1 MGDTPERSFIM
12 EEKFKEIAARY
23 CKGDIGEIT
32 DEMAI
37 REDLG
42 LSSLDL
48 MTFLGDLED
57 EFDIEFDLEE
67 DEQKLSNLRT
77 VGDALCLLNS
87 HMD

>member
-1 MGDTPERSFIM
+1 M
-12 EEKFKEIAARY
+12 EAKFKEIVARY

-32 DEMAI
+32 NEMAI

-57 EFDIEFDLEE
+57 EFDIEFDFGE
-67 DEQKLSNLRT
+67 DEQKLGSIRT
-77 VGDALCLLNS
+77 VGDAIGLLNEYI
-87 HMD
+87 